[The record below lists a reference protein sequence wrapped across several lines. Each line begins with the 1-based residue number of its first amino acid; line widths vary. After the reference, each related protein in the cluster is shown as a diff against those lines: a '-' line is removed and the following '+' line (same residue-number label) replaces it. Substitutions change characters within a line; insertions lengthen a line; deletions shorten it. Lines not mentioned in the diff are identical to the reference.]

1 MDLSFTDE
9 QEFLRGAVEREA
21 PPARV
26 RDWVLGERVDHA
38 AAHALAVRQG
48 WTGIGIPEEAGGQGG
63 GMLEL
68 AILAEEL
75 GRGAVPAD
83 ALYGTLLAALALARC
98 ADERAG
104 AHVEA
109 LAAGEAAGTL
119 ARPGGA
125 PADAPAAE
133 GPLPLVLGAA

>member
-9 QEFLRGAVEREA
+9 QEFLRDAVRGVVEREG
-21 PPARV
+21 PLSRV
-26 RDWVLGERVDHA
+26 RDWVLGEHVDHGP
-38 AAHALAVRQG
+38 AHALAVR
-48 WTGIGIPEEAGGQGG
+48 QGG

-83 ALYGTLLAALALARC
+83 ALYGTLLAALALLRC
-98 ADERAG
+98 SDERAG

-109 LAAGEAAGTL
+109 LAAGEASGAL
-119 ARPGGA
+119 ARPGDS
-125 PADAPAAE
+125 PADAPPADGA
-133 GPLPLVLGAA
+133 LQLVLGAP

>member
-9 QEFLRGAVEREA
+9 QEFLRDAVRGVVEREG
-21 PPARV
+21 PLSRV
-26 RDWVLGERVDHA
+26 RDWVLGEHVDHGP
-38 AAHALAVRQG
+38 AHALAVRQG

-83 ALYGTLLAALALARC
+83 ALYGTLLAAWPPTRSAPRSGCSTSPSSTSASACSSACPSGPSRRSSTPPPRC
-98 ADERAG
+98 S
-104 AHVEA
+104 
-109 LAAGEAAGTL
+109 
-119 ARPGGA
+119 
-125 PADAPAAE
+125 
-133 GPLPLVLGAA
+133 